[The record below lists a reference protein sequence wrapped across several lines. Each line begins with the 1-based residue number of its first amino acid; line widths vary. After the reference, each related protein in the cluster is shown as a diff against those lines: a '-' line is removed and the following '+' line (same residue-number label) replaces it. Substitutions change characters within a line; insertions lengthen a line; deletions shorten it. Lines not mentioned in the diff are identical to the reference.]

1 MREKLRTFASDIFIN
16 FIFNLTQFD
25 KTKNVYYIDYAKTKA
40 SAHVTMTGMKMNQ
53 DYDITKGS
61 ITISFSGNK
70 VKVLNERTFGHQ
82 PFPLLG
88 TFEGTK

>member
-1 MREKLRTFASDIFIN
+1 
-16 FIFNLTQFD
+16 
-25 KTKNVYYIDYAKTKA
+25 
-40 SAHVTMTGMKMNQ
+40 MTGMKMNQ
-53 DYDITKGS
+53 NYDITKGS

-88 TFEGTK
+88 T

>member
-1 MREKLRTFASDIFIN
+1 MLGEMREKLRTFASDIFIN

-40 SAHVTMTGMKMNQ
+40 SAHVTM
-53 DYDITKGS
+53 ITKGS